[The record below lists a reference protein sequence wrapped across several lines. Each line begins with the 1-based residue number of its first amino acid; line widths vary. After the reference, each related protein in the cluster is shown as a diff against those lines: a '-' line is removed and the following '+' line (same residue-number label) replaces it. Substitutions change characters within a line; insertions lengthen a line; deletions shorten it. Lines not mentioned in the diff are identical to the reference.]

1 MKRYGFIPGA
11 ATKLTGDNL
20 ATTFNQGLDAGV
32 ILDSLAQ
39 RVKQLEHHVLSEDD
53 WEQHGFDQGLDSSF
67 QRGGGPAFG
76 STRGPSSPLKS
87 LAGGGSAVG
96 FGGPNASKKIAA
108 QKMRRLEESIY
119 ELRAQVQSCESDI
132 HEVKSTV
139 VSKLRGIAAGGGSPA
154 RGFSGTQLHSYEDL
168 DRPERSSAAEV
179 RSLQKKVKKLAE
191 NTTRACRS
199 LSTGLSEVQQATL
212 NLYTWTDTAYDAFGK
227 VSHELGLKGN
237 ACSRA
242 RVYQPT
248 HKSLVAHDLFA
259 D

>member
-1 MKRYGFIPGA
+1 MSGE
-11 ATKLTGDNL
+11 NL

-39 RVKQLEHHVLSEDD
+39 RVRHLEQQVLGEDD
-53 WEQHGFDQGLDSSF
+53 WEQHGFEQGLDSSF
-67 QRGGGPAFG
+67 QRGGGAAFG
-76 STRGPSSPLKS
+76 GTRGSSSPLKS
-87 LAGGGSAVG
+87 LAGGTVG
-96 FGGPNASKKIAA
+96 FGGATVSKKLAA
-108 QKMRRLEESIY
+108 QKMRRLEESMY
-119 ELRAQVQSCESDI
+119 ELRAQLQSCESDI

-139 VSKLRGIAAGGGSPA
+139 VSKLRGIAANGNSPVRGLPGSHA
-154 RGFSGTQLHSYEDL
+154 DALHSYGDL
-168 DRPERSSAAEV
+168 DRTERSSAAEV
-179 RSLQKKVKKLAE
+179 RALHKKVKKLAE

-199 LSTGLSEVQQATL
+199 LSTGMSEVQQATL

-237 ACSRA
+237 VCSRA